1 MPKPIR
7 ARTKNYRDYEE
18 GYDLIHGVS
27 GQWSNNPDSKPDRLV
42 ATLWV
47 PNPEMRSG
55 WNEWNV
61 YAEAAEPARP
71 RLGLRRTGETSG
83 EVRQ

>member
-1 MPKPIR
+1 MPRPR
-7 ARTKNYRDYEE
+7 ARTRNYRDYED
-18 GYDLIHGVS
+18 GYDLIHGS
-27 GQWSNNPDSKPDRLV
+27 GGNPNSNPDAKPDRLV

-61 YAEAAEPARP
+61 YAEAETQERP
-71 RLGLRRTGETSG
+71 RLGLRR
-83 EVRQ
+83 